1 MDSEWN
7 SSTSTNLTWDH
18 KRFSRDFFFFL
29 ITNWPI
35 RSLIVLQFSQPSP
48 EPIVP
53 STCALGFPFIVFG
66 FIGNFTS
73 LWCHRSI
80 ARYRSD
86 DVVNSFL
93 WKVAQL
99 RSSRSSKRALLIIA
113 MFRSSSALNEA
124 RDQSECHAARPKN
137 ASFIRYSP
145 RKAGDLQL
153 TKKNHRSDPKPSS
166 WRCNRAVGRR
176 HIAIKAQSET
186 ANKRRFEMQIHE
198 RICVRKQFESSNED
212 VR

>member
-1 MDSEWN
+1 MKSNFSKPIMDSEWN
-7 SSTSTNLTWDH
+7 SSTNLTWDH
-18 KRFSRDFFFFL
+18 KRFSRDSFLFL

-86 DVVNSFL
+86 DVVNFFYE
-93 WKVAQL
+93 
-99 RSSRSSKRALLIIA
+99 RLLNWEVHGHWSVPK
-113 MFRSSSALNEA
+113 SSS
-124 RDQSECHAARPKN
+124 Q
-137 ASFIRYSP
+137 YS
-145 RKAGDLQL
+145 DLQV
-153 TKKNHRSDPKPSS
+153 RSMRLEINRSVMPRDPKTLPLFVVPLEKPEI
-166 WRCNRAVGRR
+166 CN
-176 HIAIKAQSET
+176 
-186 ANKRRFEMQIHE
+186 
-198 RICVRKQFESSNED
+198 
-212 VR
+212 